1 MNKIEIYKRLYKDY
15 TKKYL
20 DKIILSALLS
30 VLVAGS
36 TSAIAWLLDPAI
48 KKLFIEKDQSLIII
62 IPLFIII
69 AFTTK
74 GLSLYFAKATMI
86 SVGEEIKKKLQFDM
100 VNTLIKT
107 DTQIIDKKHSGKFIS
122 NLTYDVTHITNLLS
136 NAILTLFKDS
146 LTLIGLLTVM
156 FLQNWKL
163 ALISI
168 VMIPLASISAKTLG
182 KRIGKVTTEAQEKS
196 GYLTT
201 YLVELFKNHKLIKI
215 FQKENLEIDRA
226 DEYLAE
232 LKDKN
237 KKIQTVFVR
246 LSPIMETLTGIMV
259 AVLIFYS
266 GKLMA
271 KGEVDINN
279 FFSFLAAMML
289 AYQPVRSLS
298 TLNMIINGGLSAASR
313 ILPIIDQKNTIKNLE
328 FAKPLKINV
337 ASINFKNVNFSY
349 EVNEGPTLQSINLK
363 FEGGKMTS
371 LVGHS
376 GSGKSTI
383 LNLIPRFYDAKS
395 GDIIIDDQ
403 SIYGSTIESL
413 RSEISMVSQETTLFD
428 DTIKNNIKY
437 GRQEATDEE
446 VFKVA
451 KLSYCDEFIN
461 NLPNKFDTLIGE
473 NGVRLSGGEKQR
485 LSIARAMMKKSSIIL
500 LDEATSSLDSE
511 TESKIQDALKILTKN
526 KTTIVIAH
534 RLSTILNSN
543 NIYVIDK
550 GKIIANGNHKTLMEN
565 QSYIKISMKNRY
577 KNKYVFFVSNYFIIT
592 CFNISNL
599 NNL

>member
-1 MNKIEIYKRLYKDY
+1 MEKSEIYKRLYKDY
-15 TKKYL
+15 SKKYL
-20 DKIILSALLS
+20 DKIILSALFS
-30 VLVAGS
+30 ILVAGS

-48 KKLFIEKDQSLIII
+48 KKLFIEKDQSLIIF
-62 IPLFIII
+62 IPLMIIL

-86 SVGEEIKKKLQFDM
+86 SVGEEIKRKLQFDM
-100 VNTLIKT
+100 VNSLIKT

-168 VMIPLASISAKTLG
+168 IMIPLASFASRKLG
-182 KRIGKVTTEAQEKS
+182 KRIGKVATEAQEKS

-215 FQKENLEIDRA
+215 FQKEDLEVNRA
-226 DEYLAE
+226 DKHLAQ

-259 AVLIFYS
+259 AILIFYS

-271 KGEVDINN
+271 RGEVDINN

-289 AYQPVRSLS
+289 AYQPVRALS
-298 TLNMIINGGLSAASR
+298 TLNMVINQGLSAASR
-313 ILPIIDQKNTIKNLE
+313 IIPIIDQKNEIRDSDS
-328 FAKPLKINV
+328 AKPLIIKN
-337 ASINFKNVNFSY
+337 ANINFNNLDFSY
-349 EVNEGPTLQSINLK
+349 ETEEGKTLYSVNLK
-363 FEGGKMTS
+363 FEGGRMTS

-383 LNLIPRFYDAKS
+383 LNLIPRFYDAQS
-395 GDIIIDDQ
+395 GDINIDNQ
-403 SIYGSTIESL
+403 SIYTSTIESL
-413 RSEISMVSQETTLFD
+413 RGEISMVSQETTLFD

-437 GRQEATDEE
+437 GRENATDEE
-446 VFKVA
+446 VFEAA

-461 NLPNKFDTLIGE
+461 KLPNKFETLIGE

-485 LSIARAMMKKSSIIL
+485 LSIARAMMKESSIIL

-511 TESKIQDALKILTKN
+511 TESKIQDALKILTKD

-543 NIYVIDK
+543 NIYVIDS
-550 GKIIANGNHKTLMEN
+550 GKVIDHGKHEDLLVKSEL
-565 QSYIKISMKNRY
+565 Y
-577 KNKYVFFVSNYFIIT
+577 KNFYEKQIQK
-592 CFNISNL
+592 
-599 NNL
+599 